1 MLMQMSSAYKFI
13 MVPVWVPLF
22 TDNSDGKVNNLNA
35 LLITQQ
41 FSVVYSSLSPTDLLA
56 MHPSYYLSVGIMCVS
71 LNFLY
76 LTI

>member
-1 MLMQMSSAYKFI
+1 MFMQMSLAYKFI

-22 TDNSDGKVNNLNA
+22 TGNSEGKVNNLDA

-56 MHPSYYLSVGIMCVS
+56 MHPSYYLSVRIMCVS

-76 LTI
+76 LTL